1 MAACDKEGC
10 ILTIVHGSRRPAGAS
25 KVLEL
30 FLVLLLLD
38 ILVDL
43 VDDLGPNHFS
53 SGFPL
58 SVLSEL
64 NQVEQEAPDT

>member
-1 MAACDKEGC
+1 MVFMGLTDSITFESSFLSAFLSVI
-10 ILTIVHGSRRPAGAS
+10 ILNRCKT
-25 KVLEL
+25 
-30 FLVLLLLD
+30 VLLFSFTC
-38 ILVDL
+38 LVNG
-43 VDDLGPNHFS
+43 LGPSHFS